1 MSGRREPPACDVD
14 RAARRPARAGRGGR
28 ARARSAH
35 AALIVAAGIALLAVV
50 DAAHAQVAWRA
61 ASESASLAGFEAV
74 MGRVDDGFSCS
85 PLDVPEAF
93 RDELL
98 PVAGR
103 RGLRCDAGSHLVG
116 FEHEGS
122 APDAL
127 REVQDTL
134 ERGGWS
140 MTAVRE
146 GSCATFSKDCGT
158 CRWAFVQCVQMP
170 QGTSVV
176 VQWSEYGKEGLS

>member
-1 MSGRREPPACDVD
+1 MSGGRGQAACGGD
-14 RAARRPARAGRGGR
+14 RAPRRSARAGRGGR
-28 ARARSAH
+28 AWARPVR
-35 AALIVAAGIALLAVV
+35 AALIVAAGVVLLAG
-50 DAAHAQVAWRA
+50 AGGAQAQAAWRT
-61 ASESASLAGFEAV
+61 ASESASLASFDAV

-85 PLDVPEAF
+85 PSDIPETF
-93 RDELL
+93 RDELF
-98 PVAGR
+98 PVAGK
-103 RGLRCDAGSHLVG
+103 RGLRCDVGSHLVG
-116 FEHEGS
+116 FEHAGS

-127 REVQDTL
+127 REVQDAL

-146 GSCATFSKDCGT
+146 GSCATFSKGCGT

-176 VQWSEYGKEGLS
+176 MQWSEYGKEELS

>member
-1 MSGRREPPACDVD
+1 MSGRRESPACDVD
-14 RAARRPARAGRGGR
+14 RTARRPARAGRGGR
-28 ARARSAH
+28 ARARSVR
-35 AALIVAAGIALLAVV
+35 AALIVAAGIALLAG
-50 DAAHAQVAWRA
+50 AGGAQAQAAWRT
-61 ASESASLAGFEAV
+61 ASESASLAGFDAV

-85 PLDVPEAF
+85 PSDIPETF
-93 RDELL
+93 RDELF
-98 PVAGR
+98 PVAGK
-103 RGLRCDAGSHLVG
+103 RGLRCDVGSHLVG
-116 FEHEGS
+116 FEHAGS

-127 REVQDTL
+127 REVQDAL

-146 GSCATFSKDCGT
+146 GSCATFSKGCGT

-176 VQWSEYGKEGLS
+176 VQWSEYGKEELS

>member
-1 MSGRREPPACDVD
+1 MSGRRGHAACGGDW
-14 RAARRPARAGRGGR
+14 APRRSARAGRGGR
-28 ARARSAH
+28 ARARSVR

-61 ASESASLAGFEAV
+61 ASESASLAGFDAV

-85 PLDVPEAF
+85 PSDIPETF
-93 RDELL
+93 RDELF
-98 PVAGR
+98 PVAGK
-103 RGLRCDAGSHLVG
+103 RGLRCDVGSHLVG
-116 FEHEGS
+116 FEHAGS

-127 REVQDTL
+127 REVQDAL

-146 GSCATFSKDCGT
+146 GSCATFSKGCGT

-176 VQWSEYGKEGLS
+176 MQWSEYGKEELS

>member
-14 RAARRPARAGRGGR
+14 RAARRLARAGRGSR
-28 ARARSAH
+28 ARARSVR
-35 AALIVAAGIALLAVV
+35 AALIVAAGIVLLAG
-50 DAAHAQVAWRA
+50 AGGAQAQAAWRT
-61 ASESASLAGFEAV
+61 ASESASLAGFDAV

-85 PLDVPEAF
+85 PSDVPEVF

-98 PVAGR
+98 PVMGR
-103 RGLRCDAGSHLVG
+103 HGLRCDAGSHLVG

-122 APDAL
+122 APDTL
-127 REVQDTL
+127 REVQDAL

-140 MTAVRE
+140 TTAVRE

>member
-1 MSGRREPPACDVD
+1 MSGRRGHAACGGDWVP
-14 RAARRPARAGRGGR
+14 RRSARAGRGGR
-28 ARARSAH
+28 ARARSVR

-61 ASESASLAGFEAV
+61 ASESASLAGFDAV

-85 PLDVPEAF
+85 PSDIPETF
-93 RDELL
+93 RDELF
-98 PVAGR
+98 PVAGK
-103 RGLRCDAGSHLVG
+103 RGLRCDVGSHLVG
-116 FEHEGS
+116 FEHAGS

-127 REVQDTL
+127 REVQDAL

-146 GSCATFSKDCGT
+146 GSCATFSKGCGT

-176 VQWSEYGKEGLS
+176 VQWSEYGKEELS